1 MSFSYWCVTKTS
13 LDNDCD
19 TNKNCQP
26 TTFLFGHHSLHLGHC
41 PRPSTPAPQC
51 ERLDRH
57 SCVLYCP
64 ATASRGARGQRLRVL
79 CVTSH
84 CARYPLHF
92 LDHATHLSASVTCHF
107 LSVCKELFLLPQ
119 FPELLINLSY
129 FRKKFIA
136 YTFFWYKKI
145 EQTHFTLSF
154 TDVWEVDRNSDTW
167 CYNTGLPSGATKD
180 R

>member
-1 MSFSYWCVTKTS
+1 MTVTQTKIVNPPHFYLATTHFTSVTAHDPSPQPLSVNGSTGRAASCTALPQPPGAHAGRGCAFSVS
-13 LDNDCD
+13 L
-19 TNKNCQP
+19 
-26 TTFLFGHHSLHLGHC
+26 
-41 PRPSTPAPQC
+41 
-51 ERLDRH
+51 
-57 SCVLYCP
+57 
-64 ATASRGARGQRLRVL
+64 
-79 CVTSH
+79 TSH

-92 LDHATHLSASVTCHF
+92 LDHATHLSASVTRHF

-129 FRKKFIA
+129 FGKKFIA

-167 CYNTGLPSGATKD
+167 CYNTGLPSGANKD
-180 R
+180 G